1 VVRDVVEGRVG
12 QARERAVDTWDKL
25 EKVFEDRV
33 QKALVKLGVPGRDDL
48 NALTH
53 RVERLT
59 EELRKANGGS
69 APKTAKAPRK
79 ATAPAATKPAK
90 TPRKAAKAT
99 KAPKAAKAPTL
110 VDRVREVDA
119 RVGRCRVI
127 ELQPNSYADALYN
140 SHLDDNNRRNP
151 DGEGW
156 VIRSFMQLS
165 DNPGSYMILR
175 EDIDDPSTET
185 RLALPA
191 GAQLVVDSERM
202 WHSVWHVGDEPRY
215 CLINSF
221 ESGPALEKWIF
232 ERNPVTRAQSG
243 PLAADAVLAG
253 EAEAQERRAARTQY
267 YGYDP
272 SRVYSEA

>member
-1 VVRDVVEGRVG
+1 MSYYRMPILEETGYVVLDPYRGVVDPSEWLDLEYVDWKSSGDTRFAPLASAHG
-12 QARERAVDTWDKL
+12 GIECNAFWHFDLPRADK
-25 EKVFEDRV
+25 D
-33 QKALVKLGVPGRDDL
+33 GVWI
-48 NALTH
+48 AEQ
-53 RVERLT
+53 V
-59 EELRKANGGS
+59 
-69 APKTAKAPRK
+69 
-79 ATAPAATKPAK
+79 
-90 TPRKAAKAT
+90 
-99 KAPKAAKAPTL
+99 AKAPTL
-110 VDRVREVDA
+110 VERVTEVDA
-119 RVGRCRVI
+119 RVGRCRII

-156 VIRSFMQLS
+156 VVRSFMQLT
-165 DNPGSYMILR
+165 DNPGSHMVLR

-185 RLALPA
+185 RIALPA

-202 WHSVWHVGDEPRY
+202 WHSVWHVDDEPRY

-232 ERNPVTRAQSG
+232 ERNPVTRIDQVALDDALARESEDQAQR
-243 PLAADAVLAG
+243 
-253 EAEAQERRAARTQY
+253 RRAARTAR

>member
-1 VVRDVVEGRVG
+1 MNPADYVTLPIFAETGYVILDAYD
-12 QARERAVDTWDKL
+12 QAADPREWEDITYVDWKSSGDTRFAPLASAYGDL
-25 EKVFEDRV
+25 EC
-33 QKALVKLGVPGRDDL
+33 
-48 NALTH
+48 
-53 RVERLT
+53 
-59 EELRKANGGS
+59 NGFWNH
-69 APKTAKAPRK
+69 T
-79 ATAPAATKPAK
+79 PAK
-90 TPRKAAKAT
+90 TDKDGVWVEENVAVAPR
-99 KAPKAAKAPTL
+99 L
-110 VDRVREVDA
+110 VA
-119 RVGRCRVI
+119 RAQEPGANIGRCRVI

-156 VIRSFMQLS
+156 VIRSFMV
-165 DNPGSYMILR
+165 LR

-232 ERNPVTRAQSG
+232 ERNPVTRVDVA
-243 PLAADAVLAG
+243 PLDADFAAASEV
-253 EAEAQERRAARTQY
+253 EAQQRRAARTAH